1 MLRSS
6 DKKAEMK
13 NRILLIALALAAGL
27 LFIGWWL
34 HEDPESRPLVCEQIS
49 PGVKHARQCTA
60 KELTR
65 VRSAYRWVVDN
76 APHISPAPMAG
87 VVSFVVDTGKRKR
100 SIFFARLSRGDID
113 GACEQMLAYVNR
125 HGEPDQV
132 RIARRQH
139 ERALCLTKG

>member
-1 MLRSS
+1 M
-6 DKKAEMK
+6 KK
-13 NRILLIALALAAGL
+13 RILLIALAVVAAL

-76 APHISPAPMAG
+76 APHISPEPMAG
-87 VVSFVVDTGKRKR
+87 IVSFVVDTGKLKR
-100 SIFFARLSRGDID
+100 STFFARLSRGDID

-125 HGEPDQV
+125 HGEFDPI
-132 RIARRQH
+132 RAKRRENQ
-139 ERALCLTKG
+139 RALCLSKG